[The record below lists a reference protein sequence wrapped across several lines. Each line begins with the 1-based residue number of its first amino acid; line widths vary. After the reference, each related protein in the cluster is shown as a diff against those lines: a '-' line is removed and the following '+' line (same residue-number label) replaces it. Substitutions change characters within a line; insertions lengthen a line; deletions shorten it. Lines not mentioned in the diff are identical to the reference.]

1 MMLGRLVGRVLSPAQ
16 KRQLEMLLAERL
28 NLRGATGYEGAC
40 DLPSKVL
47 VGTHHKTGTVW
58 LRSIFRKICEQHS
71 LKLFA
76 GEQDQATGVDYDIF
90 FQQHSRFDLQA
101 FDEPVRGLHL
111 IRDPRDVVISG
122 CFYHQSSVEAW
133 LRVPRGD
140 LGGDT
145 YQRAILSRDSLE
157 DKVLF
162 EMEHTGRETIEEM
175 IGWNYSLPSFYEL
188 KYEDIIS
195 DADLMQF
202 HRVFSFLGF
211 PGRLIPGLLSIAQ
224 GASLSSQPRDTSNH
238 IRSGLPAQWRRYFT
252 PRLKSRFI
260 ELFGDALIQ
269 LGYERDHDWR
279 ADAS

>member
-1 MMLGRLVGRVLSPAQ
+1 MMIRRLVGRVLSPAQ
-16 KRQLEMLLAERL
+16 KRQLKMLLAERL
-28 NLRGATGYEGAC
+28 NLRGPTGYEGAC
-40 DLPSKVL
+40 ELPYKVL

-58 LRSIFRKICEQHS
+58 LRTIFWRICKQHS

-76 GEQDQATGVDYDIF
+76 GEPGQATGLDYDIF

-101 FDEPVRGLHL
+101 FDSPVRGVHL

-122 CFYHQSSVEAW
+122 CFYHQRSAEAW
-133 LRVPRGD
+133 LHVPRTH
-140 LGGDT
+140 LGGET
-145 YQRAILSRDSLE
+145 YQQAILRRATVE
-157 DKVLF
+157 DRILF

-175 IGWNYSLPSFYEL
+175 IGWNYSMPSFYEL
-188 KYEDIIS
+188 KYEDIIN

-224 GASLSSQPRDTSNH
+224 GASLSSQPRNTSDH
-238 IRSGLPAQWRRYFT
+238 IRSGLAAQWKQYFT

-260 ELFGDALIQ
+260 ELFGTALIH